1 MGACSIGFSEKGEA
15 RKDEVIQAFR
25 NRQEADRDDYACE
38 HDEDDGDGYT
48 GDFQT
53 VNRVDFRGKVFAD
66 HDEANEYCLDHAE
79 KWSTVVAV
87 KVENETENYWW
98 VAGWGAE

>member
-1 MGACSIGFSEKGEA
+1 MGACSIGFSTDGTKT
-15 RKDEVIQAFR
+15 RDEVVNDFRDRQAD
-25 NRQEADRDDYACE
+25 DRDNY
-38 HDEDDGDGYT
+38 HDEDGGDGDGYT

-66 HDEANEYCLDHAE
+66 HDEANEFCLDHAE